1 MKHARAMVAMLLAG
15 AFSAGPGW
23 SQGNPEGVGP
33 RLQSQDACRSAV
45 SKFEQA
51 IGLVRQASGQQVAAD
66 LKERLLPAKLENDIL
81 FKDGYCGLA
90 RYLHDKKLN
99 R

>member
-1 MKHARAMVAMLLAG
+1 MVATLLA
-15 AFSAGPGW
+15 ATFSAGPGW
-23 SQGNPEGVGP
+23 SQGNSKAMGP
-33 RLQSQDACRSAV
+33 QLQTEDACRSEV

-51 IGLVRQASGQQVAAD
+51 IGLVRQTSGQQTAAD
-66 LKERLLPAKLENDIL
+66 LKERLLPAKMENEIL